1 MLIPISDLSIF
12 VSNST
17 WSVYR
22 FTIRSARRLVR
33 SRTQG
38 QQVDRPVSRWVGWS
52 ADWQVVGRVVGPVG
66 WQVGQQ
72 SWEITYAYTHY
83 THYN

>member
-38 QQVDRPVSRWVGWS
+38 QQVDQPVSRWVGWS
-52 ADWQVVGRVVGPVG
+52 GWWAGRWAGGLAG
-66 WQVGQQ
+66 WSAKLGDNLCLYPLHTLQLLF
-72 SWEITYAYTHY
+72 
-83 THYN
+83 